1 MMNRYRT
8 VISVLLM
15 GWAFAAIGAD
25 FKHENKPQNLK
36 ALFERVHHEAHVKKD
51 AQSASALFGSLIPDE
66 ARAKKALKDNIAP
79 DLLRQ
84 ILDMHKRLRGGIRPE
99 GATKIAKPTQKNV
112 QVHAA
117 TTEEIKSYRDGSLA
131 AREFP
136 GGTKRVAEA
145 ALRPGMTFY
154 EVEYLEPGKNL
165 GMKYHLMYWDGK
177 QWSMLG
183 PLWRVMQKDKQ

>member
-1 MMNRYRT
+1 MTNRYCT

-51 AQSASALFGSLIPDE
+51 NQSASALFGSLIPDE
-66 ARAKKALKDNIAP
+66 ARAKKGLKDNIAP

-84 ILDMHKRLRGGIRPE
+84 ILDMHKKLRGGIQPE
-99 GATKIAKPTQKNV
+99 GASKIARPTQKNV
-112 QVHAA
+112 QVHPA
-117 TTEEIKSYRDGSLA
+117 TTEEIISYRDGSVA
-131 AREFP
+131 FKEFP
-136 GGTKRVAEA
+136 GGTKRVAA
-145 ALRPGMTFY
+145 QALRPGVTFY

-165 GMKYHLMYWDGK
+165 GMKYHLIYWDGK
-177 QWSMLG
+177 QWSMMG
-183 PLWRVMQKDKQ
+183 PVWRVMKEDK